1 MVGWETLLTRWQT
14 SAAGSSTRT
23 RATRFPAV
31 DPARRAARGL
41 GGGVAV
47 EAEDGAFVFAPYG
60 PEDAADDRER
70 EDLEKSVREKIAR
83 FVELE
88 GQLAAKQAAIA
99 RLERFHRE
107 QAAARAAAGPNTGT
121 NQENKKA

>member
-1 MVGWETLLTRWQT
+1 MPRVPVREHAPRD
-14 SAAGSSTRT
+14 
-23 RATRFPAV
+23 F
-31 DPARRAARGL
+31 L

-70 EDLEKSVREKIAR
+70 EDLEKSVREKIAQ
-83 FVELE
+83 FVDLE
-88 GQLAAKQAAIA
+88 GRLAAQQAAIA

-121 NQENKKA
+121 DQENKEAQ

>member
-1 MVGWETLLTRWQT
+1 MSEQT
-14 SAAGSSTRT
+14 DLAEAD
-23 RATRFPAV
+23 AV
-31 DPARRAARGL
+31 V

-60 PEDAADDRER
+60 PEDAADERER

-83 FVELE
+83 FVDLE

-107 QAAARAAAGPNTGT
+107 QTAARAAAGPNTGT

>member
-1 MVGWETLLTRWQT
+1 MSEQT
-14 SAAGSSTRT
+14 DLAEAD
-23 RATRFPAV
+23 AV
-31 DPARRAARGL
+31 V

-60 PEDAADDRER
+60 PEDVADDRER

-83 FVELE
+83 FVDLE

-107 QAAARAAAGPNTGT
+107 QTAARAAAGPNTGT

>member
-1 MVGWETLLTRWQT
+1 MSEQT
-14 SAAGSSTRT
+14 DLAEANI
-23 RATRFPAV
+23 V
-31 DPARRAARGL
+31 V

-99 RLERFHRE
+99 RLERFHRHGDVALALE
-107 QAAARAAAGPNTGT
+107 AMIVRVARGDGGDAAPDAKRRRR
-121 NQENKKA
+121 EK